1 MFKDLYR
8 FSDWNDV
15 TEHQKIGEILLSAG
29 KINLI
34 HLSMALDAQ
43 RFQKMPLGVM
53 FILFKVITKDDLEQA
68 LLAQRYI
75 DDRIASG
82 AV

>member
-1 MFKDLYR
+1 MFKDLYTL
-8 FSDWNDV
+8 DKWNDI

-43 RFQKMPLGVM
+43 RFKKFPLGR
-53 FILFKVITKDDLEQA
+53 LFVLMHIISQEDLEQT
-68 LLAQRYI
+68 LNVQKYI
-75 DDRIASG
+75 DNRISVG

>member
-1 MFKDLYR
+1 MFKDLYLL
-8 FSDWNDV
+8 DKWNDI
-15 TEHQKIGEILLSAG
+15 TEHQKIGEILMTAG

-43 RFQKMPLGVM
+43 RFQSFPLGV
-53 FILFKVITKDDLEQA
+53 LFVMMHIITKEDLDQT
-68 LLAQRYI
+68 LVIQKYI
-75 DDRIASG
+75 DDRIAVG